1 MTCQIFFTRIKMGI
15 PYLLA
20 FLLREPGKAIQLTGE
35 DDETPFVPQRA
46 GHRHAILPVPSPP
59 HPTRGTTLQYRST
72 SPLRRGDVQRS
83 VQGFCGACVSWL
95 NGAKLWRRRQGRSL
109 AVCKGIIKFFV
120 NIAVIKRKFV
130 SKFHKADQQPGFAFF
145 ITDCLGI
152 IFAVFRLSKEYR
164 RV

>member
-1 MTCQIFFTRIKMGI
+1 MKHPSFPKEPDTDTRSF
-15 PYLLA
+15 PFRHLRTQLA
-20 FLLREPGKAIQLTGE
+20 E
-35 DDETPFVPQRA
+35 QRFN
-46 GHRHAILPVPSPP
+46 
-59 HPTRGTTLQYRST
+59 RST